1 MTTVLVTGGTGRLGR
16 DTVPALRARGAD
28 VRVLSRR
35 PSADPERRTG
45 DLATGAGVDAALEG
59 ADTVLHLAAGR
70 DQPGET
76 RHLVEAAT
84 RAGVTH
90 LAFVSIIGIDDIPL
104 AYYRDKLAAERLV
117 TAGGVPWTVFRTTQF
132 HQLVA
137 GLFAAQRWSP
147 LLLAPAISIQPIDTR
162 EVGAHLTDLALGGPR
177 GRVPELGGPEV
188 LDGRRLAELYRA
200 RRGGRRPIVR
210 FSLPGRTFA
219 GYAAGHH
226 LAPGARAGGRT
237 FEEFL
242 ADEPAAGR

>member
-1 MTTVLVTGGTGRLGR
+1 MTTILVTGGTGRLGR
-16 DTVPALRARGAD
+16 DTVPFLRARGAD

-35 PSADPERRTG
+35 PSDAPDRRTA
-45 DLATGAGVDAALEG
+45 DLATGAGIDAALAG
-59 ADTVLHLAAGR
+59 IDTVVHLAAGR

-76 RHLVEAAT
+76 RHLVDAAY
-84 RAGVTH
+84 RAGVAH
-90 LAFVSIIGIDDIPL
+90 LVFISIVGIDDVPL
-104 AYYRDKLAAERLV
+104 PYYRDKLAAERRIA
-117 TAGGVPWTVFRTTQF
+117 AGRVPWTVFRTTQF

-162 EVGAHLTDLALGGPR
+162 VVGAHLADLALGEPQ

-200 RRGGRRPIVR
+200 SHGGHRPIVR

-219 GYAAGHH
+219 AYAAGHH
-226 LAPGARAGGRT
+226 LAPDARAGGRT
-237 FEEFL
+237 FEAFL
-242 ADEPAAGR
+242 AGDAGAGR